1 MLATGWE
8 RAHRRPRA
16 SVTRPRVQSSYRS
29 HVTIHAAVSPRRPST
44 AKQHGVHYTP
54 SSLAR
59 AVAAR
64 LAAAVTSAGRAGS
77 PIVLADPACGE
88 GNLLEALADALRAGG
103 VDAPLELHALDRDPS
118 AVAAAAARLS
128 ARSDRSRT
136 SVRASSVD
144 FLASCATEG
153 ELALDGPAVLPA
165 VDLVIANP
173 PYVRTQVLGAAA
185 ARALA
190 VRFGLDGRV
199 DLAYPFAMAMIEAL
213 APGGHF
219 ALILSNKFLT
229 IRSGQALR
237 QFFQAE
243 TEMLEVWDL
252 GDSRLFG
259 AAVLPA
265 VVFGRRM
272 PGAFRPGVP
281 FRSVYELPGGIA
293 AATVHTAEDFLACYA
308 SAATGTTVAWG
319 RCCWNVRSGRLGTKS
334 ASGTW
339 VLQDESA
346 RRASV
351 AVGGRR
357 TVPWRDVLRTS
368 VGIKT
373 TADGVFIRT
382 REAWGALPPD
392 RRPEPALLRSV
403 RLTDDVARWA
413 LPPAAG
419 LRSRVL
425 YPFRDDCV
433 RRTPVD
439 LEDYPGATAYF
450 ADHRPRLEARR
461 YVTDAGRHWYEPWV
475 PHTPAAWRTPRLV
488 CRDIA
493 AEPVFAVD
501 ASAAIPNG
509 TLYWS
514 TPRADGGAEELL
526 WAACAVANSRWCGE
540 FYDLT
545 LGTRLYAGRRR
556 YNTQALD
563 EFLLPGD
570 DRTIRELAELA
581 RTAAR
586 ATDAGR
592 ADDVRRVEAEV
603 DRCCRRLF
611 G

>member
-1 MLATGWE
+1 M
-8 RAHRRPRA
+8 
-16 SVTRPRVQSSYRS
+16 
-29 HVTIHAAVSPRRPST
+29 
-44 AKQHGVHYTP
+44 
-54 SSLAR
+54 
-59 AVAAR
+59 
-64 LAAAVTSAGRAGS
+64 
-77 PIVLADPACGE
+77 VLADPACGGGE
-88 GNLLEALADALRAGG
+88 LLEALADALRARG

-118 AVAAAAARLS
+118 AVAATVVRLS
-128 ARSDRSRT
+128 ARLDGSPT
-136 SVRASSVD
+136 TIRASTLD
-144 FLASCATEG
+144 FLSSTARAG
-153 ELALDGPAVLPA
+153 EFALDGPSPLPPVDVL
-165 VDLVIANP
+165 IANP
-173 PYVRTQVLGAAA
+173 PYVRTQVLGSVTAQ
-185 ARALA
+185 ALA
-190 VRFGLDGRV
+190 ARFGLDGRV
-199 DLAYPFAMAMIEAL
+199 DLAYPFAMAMVEAL

-237 QFFQAE
+237 RFFQTQ
-243 TEMLEVWDL
+243 TEVLEVWDL

-259 AAVLPA
+259 AAVLPV
-265 VVFGRRM
+265 VVFGRRA

-281 FRSVYELPGGIA
+281 FRSVYERTGGRA
-293 AATVHTAEDFLACYA
+293 AANAETADDLLARYA
-308 SAATGTTVAWG
+308 SATAGTTVAWRG
-319 RCCWNVRSGRLGTKS
+319 CCWDVRAGRLGAS
-334 ASGTW
+334 ASSGAW
-339 VLQDESA
+339 VLEDEPA
-346 RRASV
+346 RRASA

-382 REAWGALPPD
+382 REAWSALPAD
-392 RRPEPALLRSV
+392 RRPEPELLRAV
-403 RLTDDVARWA
+403 RLTGDVARWA
-413 LPPAAG
+413 LPAAAA
-419 LRSRVL
+419 LRSHVL

-439 LEDYPGATAYF
+439 LEDYPAAAAYL
-450 ADHRPRLEARR
+450 ADHRPQLEARR
-461 YVTDAGRHWYEPWV
+461 YVTDAGRRWYEPWV
-475 PHTPAAWRTPRLV
+475 PHTPAAWRVPRLV

-493 AEPVFAVD
+493 AEPAFSVD

-514 TPRADGGAEELL
+514 VPRGDGGAEELL
-526 WAACAVANSRWCGE
+526 WAACAVANSPWCGE

-563 EFLLPGD
+563 EFLLPTADGAV
-570 DRTIRELAELA
+570 RELAELA

-586 ATDAGR
+586 AAASER
-592 ADDVRRVEAEV
+592 ADDVLRVEAEV